1 MLFPNHLSSPAAGND
16 LEMCMSSL
24 VPAQNVLE
32 ILTLY
37 RTLLTYKKR
46 VFFLLFVFFSISAK
60 QFEIAFITSHAHKP
74 VQMLMRI
81 LESYRRCSCT
91 ITRESAISRKW
102 SLSIHENLSWAAKRY
117 FNQLY
122 DVFTSKTN
130 QFFIA
135 NSGYASFS
143 KTRQPVQLAGLTIR
157 L

>member
-102 SLSIHENLSWAAKRY
+102 SLSMSRKSFLGR
-117 FNQLY
+117 
-122 DVFTSKTN
+122 KTIF
-130 QFFIA
+130 QSTLRCFYI
-135 NSGYASFS
+135 
-143 KTRQPVQLAGLTIR
+143 
-157 L
+157 

>member
-46 VFFLLFVFFSISAK
+46 VFFLLFVFFSISAVNSSK
-60 QFEIAFITSHAHKP
+60 
-74 VQMLMRI
+74 
-81 LESYRRCSCT
+81 
-91 ITRESAISRKW
+91 
-102 SLSIHENLSWAAKRY
+102 SLSLPPTHTSRFKCWWEFWSNTGVVRDYTSQPYHENGAYPCHENLSWAAKRY

-135 NSGYASFS
+135 NSCYASFS